1 MKALKKILIV
11 LVIGALIAGAFMPM
25 GSVAQLST
33 APAIQVDMVW
43 MDGPTNVTGEYANA
57 THIVLVKVTNTGT
70 EYLSD
75 IDVNCEIYSDA
86 SASTLVLDLGLNQT
100 ASLDIGETMV
110 FEFWDWTPNVV
121 DEMIDNYFWINATA
135 TGMGFMDIDDT
146 DNILQPVTIRNVT
159 NVAWAPHMMFDTM
172 GIIMTPYPYVEE
184 MMPGVETYNYSSA
197 ANQPQ
202 YNLLNL
208 GNVDATVTVDISG
221 YDLGSG
227 TPEVAVHTDTDT
239 PTIAPGASG
248 WIDYPGGTWDLS
260 ALAGDGLI
268 NVSVSGA
275 DYVAANTTHEFMVAD
290 YTDVKTMENSLTTD
304 LLMKFYPDNP
314 PSNPP
319 PGGYIFNT
327 TAQHTFM
334 VDVVNNGNQDITTDF
349 QANLTAADWTGGTT
363 FGTVIEYGYQLVDAG
378 TTTLRPGDISPEA
391 WAVTPPGGGFYQ
403 FNASAPLVETFG
415 DFNATNNVT
424 ELLLNFED
432 TEGHDMSITS
442 PMTGKY
448 PVMSIDINAT
458 VTNIETLDFADIGG
472 CNVSLEIFDTNM
484 TTDTSDDMSVWAPA
498 DVVINGLEMT
508 MDTWADWTWT
518 GAEGGMEYMIVV
530 NASTTN
536 NFVEKTET
544 IIFPHPNG
552 TVSGTITPNMAD
564 IVVSA
569 YDGPTMIASTMT
581 DATGYYM
588 MSLEAIVG
596 MYNITVTA
604 PYGYNNAWNETV
616 MVLDDGRT
624 TLVDFVLTEPPKGM
638 INGTITLMEEGMPDD
653 NLDYTDITVAVDGTP
668 LSVMADMDG
677 NYTITGILPGIVNV
691 TASKTGFTTAWN
703 DTVDVVALMTTMYV
717 NLTLYEDWGVM
728 VDPAHGDIDVA
739 VDAMVTVT
747 FEEEINTSVNLTN
760 NFDVE
765 DSTDVSVTGSI
776 EWVPGN
782 MSFVFTPDANLS
794 NGETYTVWIDTG
806 FMNTMDTMVL
816 HRMWES
822 EFTTEIG
829 IVTGWIEGEV
839 TDAWSGDPIEGAT
852 VSAAGESAVT
862 DATGM
867 YSLEVTAGSHDTTAS
882 MSLYTDSTITGV
894 TVNLG
899 ETTIDVNFTLEPEVN
914 IDAKVTLQDD
924 TVATLDPEG
933 TSQEDVSADTEI
945 MLEFEE
951 AINAT
956 SLDFFTVVEDSTG
969 TEVAGN
975 SSWNATSNTVT
986 FTPTTALNGGENYT
1000 LTVMDTVMNATD
1012 AAILPRDIEWMFM
1025 VFEVTETVTATIT
1038 PADTTT
1044 GVELDAEVKI
1054 VFSHAM
1060 NETVTEA
1067 AITAAFG
1074 TDFTWA
1080 ADGLSVVISHANFSY
1095 STPYTV
1101 SVSDAGLSLG
1111 GLATAAAT
1119 STFTTMAA
1127 PTFDYPLG
1135 AVLDKDNN
1143 PVANA
1148 NVVVKDANG
1157 DTVWTGQTDADGEIS
1172 WSETTALPEGD
1183 YTVTVSKADYEDVEF
1198 TFSVDANGDLVGTP
1212 TIPTMKASDGDGGE
1226 DEFDWLPVIL
1236 IIVVIIIIV
1245 ILLALAMKPK
1255 KAAEEELEEEEGE
1268 EEEGAEEE
1276 EFECPE
1282 CGAAVSSGE
1291 AVCPECGAEFEEEE
1305 FECPE
1310 CGAQL
1315 EAGAGTCSECGAEF
1329 EAEEAAEEGEEMEE
1343 GEDEEL
1349 EDYEI
1354 EEEEFEEEEMEEG
1367 EEMEEEEM
1375 EEEEMEE
1382 AEEGEEEE
1390 LPDEEEE
1397 LPDEEEA
1404 EEAEEVSEEEEEK
1417 LD

>member
-1 MKALKKILIV
+1 MKALKKLLIV

-33 APAIQVDMVW
+33 APAIQIDMVW

-57 THIVLVKVTNTGT
+57 THIVLVKVTNSGT

-86 SASTLVLDLGLNQT
+86 SASTLVLDMGLNQIV
-100 ASLDIGETMV
+100 SLDIGETMV
-110 FEFWDWTPNVV
+110 FEFWDWTPNVA

-159 NVAWAPHMMFDTM
+159 NVVWAPHLMFDTM

-208 GNVDATVTVDISG
+208 GNVDATVTVDVSG
-221 YDLGSG
+221 YDLGG
-227 TPEVAVHTDTDT
+227 APPEDAVHTDSDT
-239 PTIAPGASG
+239 STIGPGATSG
-248 WIDYPGGTWDLS
+248 WTDFPTSTWDLS
-260 ALAGDGLI
+260 ALIGDGLI

-290 YTDVKTMENSLTTD
+290 YEDVAPMMLTTD
-304 LLMKFYPDNP
+304 LVMMYGTNT
-314 PSNPP
+314 
-319 PGGYIFNT
+319 FNT
-327 TAQHTFM
+327 TATHDFRVM
-334 VDVVNNGNQDITTDF
+334 VVNNGNQDITTDF
-349 QANLTAADWTGGTT
+349 FVNLTAAQQLGMSSYGAVT
-363 FGTVIEYGYQLVDAG
+363 EYGYQMIDGG
-378 TTTLRPGDISPEA
+378 TTTLAPGDASQEMWVGIA
-391 WAVTPPGGGFYQ
+391 PPGTGPYQ
-403 FNASAPLVETFG
+403 FNATAPMVHSLTEQNT
-415 DFNATNNVT
+415 TNNVT
-424 ELLLNFED
+424 SILLTFQDSDGL
-432 TEGHDMSITS
+432 DMSITS

-448 PVMSIDINAT
+448 PVMNIDVNAT
-458 VTNIETLDFADIGG
+458 VTNTETLDFADVGG

-484 TTDTSDDMSVWAPA
+484 TTDTSDDVSVWAPA
-498 DVVINGLEMT
+498 DVIIDGLEMT
-508 MDTWADWTWT
+508 MSTWADWTWT
-518 GAEGGMEYMIVV
+518 GAEGGMEYLIVV

-536 NFVEKTET
+536 NFVVKTET

-552 TVSGTITPNMAD
+552 TVSGTIAPNMAG
-564 IVVSA
+564 IEVYA
-569 YDGPTMIASTMT
+569 YDGTTLIASTMT
-581 DATGYYM
+581 DASGYYM
-588 MSLEAIVG
+588 MSLEAILNA
-596 MYNITVTA
+596 YNITVTA
-604 PYGYNNAWNETV
+604 PYGYEDAWNDTV
-616 MVLDDGRT
+616 MIKDDLRPT
-624 TLVDFVLTEPPKGM
+624 FANFDLIPKDTGT

-653 NLDYTDITVAVDGTP
+653 GLIYTDIMVEVDGTP
-668 LSVMADMDG
+668 RNVMAVMDG
-677 NYTITGILPGIVNV
+677 NYSITDVLPGTVNV

-703 DTVDVVALMTTMYV
+703 DTVDVVAFMTTMYV

-728 VDPAHGDIDVA
+728 VDPAHEAADVA
-739 VDAMVTVT
+739 IDTMVTVT
-747 FEEEINTSVNLTN
+747 FEEEINVTTVNLTN
-760 NFDVE
+760 TFDLL
-765 DSTDVSVTGSI
+765 DSGDVSVPGTI
-776 EWVPGN
+776 EWAMDN
-782 MSFVFTPDANLS
+782 MSFEFTPDANLS
-794 NGETYTVWIDTG
+794 NGETYTVWIETG
-806 FMNTMDTMVL
+806 VMSAMDTAVL
-816 HRMWES
+816 HRDWLS
-822 EFTTEIG
+822 EFTTDPG
-829 IVTGWIEGEV
+829 IQTGWIDGEV

-852 VSAAGESAVT
+852 VSAAGETTET
-862 DATGM
+862 DAAGLYT
-867 YSLEVTAGSHDTTAS
+867 LEVTAGSHDTTAS
-882 MSLYTDSTITGV
+882 MNLYTDSTITGV
-894 TVNLG
+894 SVSLG
-899 ETTIDVNFTLEPEVN
+899 EHTIDVNFTLEPDVN
-914 IDAKVTLQDD
+914 IAAKVTKQDD
-924 TVATLDPEG
+924 TVATLVPEG
-933 TSQEDVSADTEI
+933 AVQENVSAETDI
-945 MLEFEE
+945 MLEFDE

-986 FTPTTALNGGENYT
+986 FTPTAALTGGETYT

-1012 AAILPRDIEWMFM
+1012 AAILPRDIDWMFT
-1025 VFEVTETVTATIT
+1025 VYEVTETVTVTIT
-1038 PADTTT
+1038 PVDTTT
-1044 GVELDAEVKI
+1044 GVLLDAEIKI

-1060 NETVTEA
+1060 NETVTQA
-1067 AITAAFG
+1067 AITAAFN

-1080 ADGLSVVISHANFSY
+1080 PDGLSVVIVHANFSY
-1095 STPYTV
+1095 NTPYTV

-1119 STFTTMAA
+1119 STFTTIPE
-1127 PTFDYPLG
+1127 PTYPYDLG
-1135 AVLDKDNN
+1135 TVEDEDGNA
-1143 PVANA
+1143 VANA

-1157 DTVWTGQTDADGEIS
+1157 DTVWTGQTNADGEIS
-1172 WSETTALPEGD
+1172 FTETSPLAEGD
-1183 YTVTVSKADYEDVEF
+1183 YTVTATKADYEDIEF
-1198 TFSVDANGDLVGTP
+1198 TFTVDANGDIVGTP
-1212 TIPTMKASDGDGGE
+1212 TIPTMKASDGDGK
-1226 DEFDWLPVIL
+1226 DDDFDWLPVIL
-1236 IIVVIIIIV
+1236 IIIVIIIIV

-1268 EEEGAEEE
+1268 EEEGAEGE

-1291 AVCPECGAEFEEEE
+1291 AICPECGAEFEEEE

-1315 EAGAGTCSECGAEF
+1315 EAGAGTCAECGAEF
-1329 EAEEAAEEGEEMEE
+1329 EAEEEELEEGEEGEE
-1343 GEDEEL
+1343 GEEEEL

-1375 EEEEMEE
+1375 EEVEEGEE
-1382 AEEGEEEE
+1382 AEEEE

-1397 LPDEEEA
+1397 LPAEEEA
-1404 EEAEEVSEEEEEK
+1404 EEAEEVSEEVSEEEEEK